1 VKGGWALLRRRDFGL
16 LWAGGLISETGD
28 WFLLVGLPVWVFQ
41 LTGSSLVTA
50 TVFLVGLL
58 PGLVVGP
65 LAGVLVDRWDRR
77 RTLVAVSL
85 AQAAFLLP
93 LLAVD
98 GRDRLWVV
106 YLVMAVE
113 AALGQ
118 LNDPARNALVPSL
131 VPPGDLV
138 GANALIGLTS
148 NLARLTGSPLGGVLV
163 DLAGLPGLVI
173 GDAVSFLA
181 GAGLLALV
189 GRRARPSATGSSGP
203 PAVAPTGPPADG
215 PLAVAPTSAGPT
227 PTSPGARA
235 NAASRCE
242 TPRRGS
248 VADRELGRSR
258 VSTAPRPAAPG
269 PADPGP
275 AAPGPAAPGPA
286 APGPAR
292 DFVREWLD
300 GLRATVRDH
309 GLRWGL
315 VVDGMA
321 AVAQGIFT
329 VLFVLFVTRE
339 LGGDGAQ
346 VGLLRGVQAIGGL
359 AGGVLVVGL
368 ARRLE
373 PGRLLGASLLVFAL
387 VDLAIWNGPLVTTA
401 GWLYL
406 GLFVAAGIPGVGVM
420 TGLTSLVQER
430 AGEAYLGRVFATYY
444 GSFNGLMALGM
455 LAAGLLGDAVGV
467 VAVLNGQAV
476 LYLAAG
482 VVALVTIGRRAQP
495 EGYPRTSK
503 RVRIPLA

>member
-1 VKGGWALLRRRDFGL
+1 MRAGWALLRRRDFGL
-16 LWAGGLISETGD
+16 LWTGGLISETGD

-58 PGLVVGP
+58 PSLVVGP

-113 AALGQ
+113 AVLAQ

-131 VPPGDLV
+131 VPRDDLV
-138 GANALIGLTS
+138 GANALIGLNG
-148 NLARLTGSPLGGVLV
+148 NLARLVGSPLGGVLV
-163 DLAGLPGLVI
+163 EVAGLPGLVI
-173 GDAVSFLA
+173 GDAVSFLL
-181 GAGLLALV
+181 GATLLALV
-189 GRRARPSATGSSGP
+189 R
-203 PAVAPTGPPADG
+203 
-215 PLAVAPTSAGPT
+215 
-227 PTSPGARA
+227 PGAPA
-235 NAASRCE
+235 SGLAPAAAS
-242 TPRRGS
+242 GGM
-248 VADRELGRSR
+248 VG
-258 VSTAPRPAAPG
+258 
-269 PADPGP
+269 
-275 AAPGPAAPGPA
+275 
-286 APGPAR
+286 
-292 DFVREWLD
+292 EWVD
-300 GLRATVRDH
+300 GLRVIARDH

-315 VVDGMA
+315 VVNGMA

-329 VLFVLFVTRE
+329 VLFVLFVAEE
-339 LGGDGAQ
+339 LGGDGAE

-359 AGGVLVVGL
+359 LGGVLVVGL

-373 PGRLLGASLLVFAL
+373 PGRLLGGCLLVFAL

-401 GWLYL
+401 TWLYL
-406 GLFVAAGIPGVGVM
+406 GLFVAAGIPGIGVL
-420 TGLTSLVQER
+420 TGLTALVQER
-430 AGEAYLGRVFATYY
+430 TGEAYLGRVFATFF

-467 VAVLNGQAV
+467 VAVLNGQAL
-476 LYLAAG
+476 LYLLAG
-482 VVALVTIGRRAQP
+482 LVALATLGRRARPDLPQGAAARSP
-495 EGYPRTSK
+495 TP
-503 RVRIPLA
+503 